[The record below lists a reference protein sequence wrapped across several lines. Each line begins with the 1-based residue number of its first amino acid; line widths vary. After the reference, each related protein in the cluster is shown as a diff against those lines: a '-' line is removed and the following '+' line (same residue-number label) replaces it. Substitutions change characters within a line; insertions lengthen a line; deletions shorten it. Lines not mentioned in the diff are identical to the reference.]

1 MNSASELYSA
11 PRNMVRVQDFLA
23 LFLLTVIII
32 IRIVFHMFHTVVKYG
47 AGTK

>member
-23 LFLLTVIII
+23 LFLLTVIIF
-32 IRIVFHMFHTVVKYG
+32 IRVVFHTVVKYG